1 MNSRSLTIPALLA
14 AAVAAPYAANKAPE
28 WKSKRNAGAQPAPA
42 TTPAPAT
49 PSSLWPAQG
58 LAAHP
63 APNAASMPGV
73 PAMAVAAP
81 VQAPLEGTPTYSLA
95 EVFRLDVT
103 KEWVYQRWA
112 RKSTALSELDLFGVR
127 VPLVTG
133 TRLHDLAGS
142 LTYFFTPDGRL
153 QRISFRGRTGDTTQ
167 IVALLTQQYGFQWQT
182 PTAAGEQLMQI
193 RRGDE
198 ILGELRTRPAAVLW
212 SNSSNN
218 SFSVNVEL
226 QNPATARPLKP
237 ILAPLPASVAAAAPA
252 NPQTAAASGGKEPA
266 AKADDKPAEPG
277 WKAFFPR
284 SRTPEGQLENLDR
297 ANMYR

>member
-1 MNSRSLTIPALLA
+1 MFSRSLKIPALLA
-14 AAVAAPYAANKAPE
+14 AAVAVPYAANRAPE
-28 WKSKRNAGAQPAPA
+28 WKNRWNAGSPPAP
-42 TTPAPAT
+42 TTSAAPT
-49 PSSLWPAQG
+49 SVWPAIGQGGLPGQGADPTQAAALG
-58 LAAHP
+58 LAAP
-63 APNAASMPGV
+63 A
-73 PAMAVAAP
+73 
-81 VQAPLEGTPTYSLA
+81 QAPLEGTPTYSLA

-167 IVALLTQQYGFQWQT
+167 IVALVTQQYGFQWQT
-182 PTAAGEQLMQI
+182 PTAAGEQLLQI

-198 ILGELRTRPAAVLW
+198 ILGELRSRPAAVLW

-226 QNPATARPLKP
+226 QNPATARPLAP
-237 ILAPLPASVAAAAPA
+237 ILAPLPAAVAAAAPA
-252 NPQTAAASGGKEPA
+252 NTQAGGAPGGKEPA
-266 AKADDKPAEPG
+266 AKTEDKPAEPG

-284 SRTPEGQLENLDR
+284 SRTPDGQIKNLDR

>member
-1 MNSRSLTIPALLA
+1 MFFRSLKIPALLA
-14 AAVAAPYAANKAPE
+14 AAVAVPYAVNTAPE
-28 WKSKRNAGAQPAPA
+28 WKNKWKVGAQPAPA
-42 TTPAPAT
+42 APAAS
-49 PSSLWPAQG
+49 SSLWPAHGQTALPTSG
-58 LAAHP
+58 GASTAPPAA
-63 APNAASMPGV
+63 NV
-73 PAMAVAAP
+73 VATP

-95 EVFRLDVT
+95 EVFRLDAT

-112 RKSTALSELDLFGVR
+112 RKSTALSELDLYGVR

-167 IVALLTQQYGFQWQT
+167 IVALVTQQYGFQWQT
-182 PTAAGEQLMQI
+182 PTAAGEQLLQI
-193 RRGDE
+193 RRGEE
-198 ILGELRTRPAAVLW
+198 ILGELRSRPAAVLW

-226 QNPATARPLKP
+226 QNPATARPLAP
-237 ILAPLPASVAAAAPA
+237 ILAPLPAAAIVAPA
-252 NPQTAAASGGKEPA
+252 NSQAGAAPGGKQPA
-266 AKADDKPAEPG
+266 AKQGDKPAEPA
-277 WKAFFPR
+277 WKAFHPR
-284 SRTPEGQLENLDR
+284 SRTPEGQIKNLDR